1 MDPKR
6 RCTKSSCEGSAVAT
20 LTYSYA
26 DSTIV
31 VGPISVYAEPHSYD
45 LCAAHADAVS
55 PPRFWEILRL
65 DYSAAA
71 ADDDDLLALA
81 EAVREPR
88 RQRDDQ
94 QNRLAD
100 QGPSARQAPAPMP
113 PPEAEGSIARGHLR
127 MLRD

>member
-1 MDPKR
+1 M
-6 RCTKSSCEGSAVAT
+6 AT

-55 PPRFWEILRL
+55 PPRSWEILRL
-65 DYSAAA
+65 DYHSAA
-71 ADDDDLLALA
+71 ADDGDDLLALA

-88 RQRDDQ
+88 RQRDDHDQ
-94 QNRLAD
+94 PVAD
-100 QGPSARQAPAPMP
+100 QRLPARKAPAPMP
-113 PPEAEGSIARGHLR
+113 PPETDASIARGHLR

>member
-1 MDPKR
+1 M
-6 RCTKSSCEGSAVAT
+6 AT

-55 PPRFWEILRL
+55 PPRSWEILRL
-65 DYSAAA
+65 DYSTAAA
-71 ADDDDLLALA
+71 GDDDDLLALA

-94 QNRLAD
+94 QNPVAD
-100 QGPSARQAPAPMP
+100 QRLSARQAPAPMP
-113 PPEAEGSIARGHLR
+113 PPEADGSIARGHLR